1 MNCSICHRPHHAKK
15 LPFLC
20 AVDARNRLYEG
31 RVEYAQ
37 ALIQSEEAE
46 NQVNAVLASS
56 EGVTPDQK
64 PDPSARAAW
73 LTAEEKAAAD
83 RTSQIIAQADRLRSE
98 VDAARRE
105 IAAKKDAIARKK
117 SDLAAVTAGTSARRS
132 RQLEEVER
140 STQRT
145 RYKWNRSADTMAATR
160 AFLCEEAARL
170 YGLRQVKKGS
180 VKRYEIGGVEM
191 FDLHAMNSKFAV
203 AAAKEEEERCGDYLQ
218 LADETMLA
226 GLSPEVISTSL
237 AHVAHILVL
246 ASHYLAIRLPAQI
259 TLPHRDYP
267 RPTIFSLASSYQH
280 GEIPF
285 PGSVASQIAAE
296 SEQRLPRPRPLFID
310 KPLATLAKEDPSAYS
325 FFLEGASLLAYNIA
339 WACCSQ
345 GVSVGDKD
353 SFEDVCSM
361 GQNLWRLLI
370 GDQLHR
376 RAVEPA
382 FPSSLPPPAGSP
394 REEGRGEITNPKST
408 IGRWSHGTVH
418 SSLGGAEG
426 TEFVRNF
433 KTLSPLK
440 FADRL
445 KKRLSSEA
453 GMLEWENIEGDEFEE
468 GFDDGVL
475 VRGHGNAG
483 SVGAASI
490 MTVRTAGTSG
500 DSGGGTARGTSGWT
514 KLKTR

>member
-46 NQVNAVLASS
+46 NQVNAVLASA
-56 EGVTPDQK
+56 EGATPDQK

-105 IAAKKDAIARKK
+105 IAAKKDAIARTK

-191 FDLHAMNSKFAV
+191 FDLHAMNS
-203 AAAKEEEERCGDYLQ
+203 
-218 LADETMLA
+218 
-226 GLSPEVISTSL
+226 LSPEVISTSL
-237 AHVAHILVL
+237 AHTAHILVL

-310 KPLATLAKEDPSAYS
+310 KPLAALAKEDPSAYS

-394 REEGRGEITNPKST
+394 REEGRGEMTNPKST

-440 FADRL
+440 VADRL

-453 GMLEWENIEGDEFEE
+453 GMLEWETIEGDEFED

-500 DSGGGTARGTSGWT
+500 DSGGGTAKGTSGWT